1 MQGSWRIQLQWP
13 GCCRRRMVRMVV
25 TEQIQRLPAV
35 EGMTIRPGDEVIA
48 VSGSPMQAP
57 QRMSVRAMRWFLH
70 WSRKDS
76 LHWAIKSASD
86 IDTRFNRKINLH
98 SSKDGFD
105 EPCFEIDANGVVMA
119 MYGGRLSRYVTR
131 SPGGGGPKLWL
142 ITAYGS

>member
-1 MQGSWRIQLQWP
+1 
-13 GCCRRRMVRMVV
+13 MVV
-25 TEQIQRLPAV
+25 TDHIQRLPAI

-48 VSGSPMQAP
+48 VSSSPMQAP

-70 WSRKDS
+70 RPREDS

-86 IDTRFNRKINLH
+86 IDTQFNRKINLH
-98 SSKDGFD
+98 GFD

-131 SPGGGGPKLWL
+131 SPGGGGSKLWL
-142 ITAYGS
+142 MGPETRN